1 MGAGMRQRGGFLHE
15 KLYLLRCNEGLIL
28 HILQSNQEDQA
39 FSKTNFLS
47 LHFDPERRI
56 DVHGLGT

>member
-1 MGAGMRQRGGFLHE
+1 M
-15 KLYLLRCNEGLIL
+15 KVL

-39 FSKTNFLS
+39 FSKTNYLS
-47 LHFDPERRI
+47 QHFVPERRI

>member
-1 MGAGMRQRGGFLHE
+1 MRQGDGFFM
-15 KLYLLRCNEGLIL
+15 KRFISCTAMKVL

-39 FSKTNFLS
+39 FSKTNSLS
-47 LHFDPERRI
+47 QHFVPERRI